1 MSCLP
6 GLPAG
11 QTECEAAGC
20 CWDGDSTCYHRLP
33 ARRYTARLAG
43 AGGNQV
49 GRQLTT
55 RYTGVQSW
63 GEVEVPDLLGESSA
77 APVQGEYRVARL
89 GPAHLAFTLGQPGG
103 TGPGDGG
110 GDGEGEEAV
119 QARLG
124 CPGRQ
129 R

>member
-1 MSCLP
+1 MP

-63 GEVEVPDLLGESSA
+63 GEVEVPDL
-77 APVQGEYRVARL
+77 PPGEYVLSFRWDCEQTSQIWNACSNIRII
-89 GPAHLAFTLGQPGG
+89 
-103 TGPGDGG
+103 D
-110 GDGEGEEAV
+110 
-119 QARLG
+119 
-124 CPGRQ
+124 
-129 R
+129 